1 MYKAHINDRNDE
13 VQTVKEHSENTAS
26 LCEKYSIYE
35 LKKVMYSM
43 GLLHDI
49 GKYQFSFQE
58 RINGKNIKVE
68 HSTCGAIEAGK
79 KYKNALALIMM
90 YCIAGHHTGIPNGGF
105 YSDSQDMS
113 TLMGRIKRP
122 FENYY
127 EYEMELDIP
136 PIDSN
141 KFANLIAKD
150 CISKDIL
157 IDKFAFFT
165 RYCYSCLVDADSVDT
180 AQFCSG
186 INEKQLDSDF
196 EMCLKNIN
204 SVLNSFVCKTQLQK
218 CRASIQKQVFSNV
231 YKNSDVFILNM
242 PTGSGKTL
250 CSMKF
255 ALEKAINENKK
266 RIIYVIPYNSII
278 DQTADI
284 FENIFG
290 CYANILRHQST
301 FTIEDDMQKDED
313 YKLIVKHATENWN
326 AQIIIT
332 TAVQF
337 FESIYSNKRSKLRK
351 MHNMADSILVF
362 DEVHTMPLKY
372 LQPCLEG
379 NSFITKYLNSKAV
392 FLTATMPDFEKLIG
406 KYVMPSVSVKNL
418 ITDYSLFSYF
428 QKCNYHNI
436 NEITKENLVERAG
449 NFPTSLIIVNKRKT
463 AREIYQMCQGKKY
476 HLSTYM
482 TAFDRS
488 RVINDIKEE
497 ILKLEQEFDDINLI
511 PDDRKIVVISTS
523 LIEAG
528 VDMDFY
534 TVFREMSGLEH
545 ILQSGGRCNRE
556 GKRKTADVFV
566 FEFEEEKGKPKKDIG
581 TEITRGIFEKYK
593 NISSRECI
601 DYYYNK
607 VFDVENEKI
616 TKNAMY
622 QYTQDIRS
630 IPFEEYSK
638 DFSLIESDS
647 ISVVAVCDD
656 ISHALVE
663 DIIKNGYG
671 NIRKLQKYTFSI
683 YPFEFEILR
692 QQNVVSDFGSG
703 IWCLTNNDYYDK
715 DMGVMFEAQDYFL

>member
-1 MYKAHINDRNDE
+1 
-13 VQTVKEHSENTAS
+13 
-26 LCEKYSIYE
+26 
-35 LKKVMYSM
+35 
-43 GLLHDI
+43 
-49 GKYQFSFQE
+49 
-58 RINGKNIKVE
+58 
-68 HSTCGAIEAGK
+68 
-79 KYKNALALIMM
+79 
-90 YCIAGHHTGIPNGGF
+90 
-105 YSDSQDMS
+105 
-113 TLMGRIKRP
+113 
-122 FENYY
+122 
-127 EYEMELDIP
+127 
-136 PIDSN
+136 
-141 KFANLIAKD
+141 
-150 CISKDIL
+150 
-157 IDKFAFFT
+157 
-165 RYCYSCLVDADSVDT
+165 
-180 AQFCSG
+180 
-186 INEKQLDSDF
+186 
-196 EMCLKNIN
+196 
-204 SVLNSFVCKTQLQK
+204 
-218 CRASIQKQVFSNV
+218 
-231 YKNSDVFILNM
+231 
-242 PTGSGKTL
+242 
-250 CSMKF
+250 
-255 ALEKAINENKK
+255 
-266 RIIYVIPYNSII
+266 
-278 DQTADI
+278 
-284 FENIFG
+284 
-290 CYANILRHQST
+290 
-301 FTIEDDMQKDED
+301 
-313 YKLIVKHATENWN
+313 
-326 AQIIIT
+326 
-332 TAVQF
+332 
-337 FESIYSNKRSKLRK
+337 
-351 MHNMADSILVF
+351 
-362 DEVHTMPLKY
+362 
-372 LQPCLEG
+372 
-379 NSFITKYLNSKAV
+379 
-392 FLTATMPDFEKLIG
+392 
-406 KYVMPSVSVKNL
+406 
-418 ITDYSLFSYF
+418 
-428 QKCNYHNI
+428 
-436 NEITKENLVERAG
+436 
-449 NFPTSLIIVNKRKT
+449 
-463 AREIYQMCQGKKY
+463 
-476 HLSTYM
+476 M